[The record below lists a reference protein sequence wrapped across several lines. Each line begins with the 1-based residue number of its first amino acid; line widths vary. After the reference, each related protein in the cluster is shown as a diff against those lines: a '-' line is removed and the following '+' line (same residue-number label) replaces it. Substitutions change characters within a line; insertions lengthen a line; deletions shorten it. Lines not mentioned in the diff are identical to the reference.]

1 MPKKI
6 KDLMVKV
13 DEYTNSKGE
22 KKARWQ
28 NVGAEMESDDGSK
41 YLLLERWFNPAGV
54 PDLSGK
60 GAKSIMLWRF
70 DVKDRAG
77 DNHQSGSSA
86 PPVAGGGQQAKD
98 NFNDDIP
105 F

>member
-1 MPKKI
+1 MPKAI

-13 DEYTNSKGE
+13 DEYQNSKGE

-28 NVGAEMESDDGSK
+28 KIGAEMQGDDGST
-41 YLLLERWFNPAGV
+41 YLVMDRWFNPAGV

-60 GAKSIMLWRF
+60 GAKSIIVWRF
-70 DVKDRAG
+70 DPRDNSNTPAQKPANSSGPAPAG
-77 DNHQSGSSA
+77 DQ
-86 PPVAGGGQQAKD
+86 P
-98 NFNDDIP
+98 NDDIP

>member
-1 MPKKI
+1 MPKAI

-28 NVGAEMESDDGSK
+28 KIGAEMQGDDGST
-41 YLLLERWFNPAGV
+41 YLVMDRWFNPAGV

-60 GAKSIMLWRF
+60 GGKSIILWRF
-70 DVKDRAG
+70 DPR
-77 DNHQSGSSA
+77 DNNASA
-86 PPVAGGGQQAKD
+86 PAQSAASSPNKSDSGQP
-98 NFNDDIP
+98 NDEIP

>member
-1 MPKKI
+1 MPKAI

-28 NVGAEMESDDGSK
+28 RIGAEMQGDDGST
-41 YLLLERWFNPAGV
+41 YLVMDRWFNPAGV

-60 GAKSIMLWRF
+60 GYKSIIVWRF
-70 DVKDRAG
+70 DPRED
-77 DNHQSGSSA
+77 SSA
-86 PPVAGGGQQAKD
+86 PAQKQASSSSAPGPSSQP
-98 NFNDDIP
+98 NDDIP

>member
-28 NVGAEMESDDGSK
+28 NIGAEMESDDGSH
-41 YLLLERWFNPAGV
+41 YILMDRWFNPAGV
-54 PDLSGK
+54 PDLTGK
-60 GAKSIMLWRF
+60 GGKSIILWRF
-70 DVKDRAG
+70 DPKDSQGNSTA
-77 DNHQSGSSA
+77 QSQAPASA
-86 PPVAGGGQQAKD
+86 GQQQAAGVTPD
-98 NFNDDIP
+98 DDIP

>member
-1 MPKKI
+1 MPRKI

-22 KKARWQ
+22 KKSRWQ

-70 DVKDRAG
+70 DVKDREG
-77 DNHQSGSSA
+77 GNSQSGPAA
-86 PPVAGGGQQAKD
+86 PAAAGPGQQTKD

>member
-70 DVKDRAG
+70 DVKNNDGGNNQSAALASPAAG
-77 DNHQSGSSA
+77 AKQQS
-86 PPVAGGGQQAKD
+86 QND
-98 NFNDDIP
+98 FNDDIP

>member
-70 DVKDRAG
+70 DVKNSDGGNNQSAAPASPAAG
-77 DNHQSGSSA
+77 AKQQS
-86 PPVAGGGQQAKD
+86 QND
-98 NFNDDIP
+98 FNDDIP

>member
-1 MPKKI
+1 MPKAI

-28 NVGAEMESDDGSK
+28 KVGAEMQGDDGST
-41 YLLLERWFNPAGV
+41 YLVMDRWFNPAGV

-60 GAKSIMLWRF
+60 GGKSIILWRF
-70 DVKDRAG
+70 DPRDNASTPTQKASNSASSLDAG
-77 DNHQSGSSA
+77 Q
-86 PPVAGGGQQAKD
+86 P
-98 NFNDDIP
+98 NDDIP

>member
-1 MPKKI
+1 MPKPI

-28 NVGAEMESDDGSK
+28 KIGAEMQGDDGST
-41 YLLLERWFNPAGV
+41 YLVRDRWFNPAGV

-60 GAKSIMLWRF
+60 GGKSIIVWRF
-70 DVKDRAG
+70 EPRDNSGTAKPAG
-77 DNHQSGSSA
+77 SA
-86 PPVAGGGQQAKD
+86 PASAADDQP
-98 NFNDDIP
+98 NDDIP

>member
-1 MPKKI
+1 MPKPI

-28 NVGAEMESDDGSK
+28 KIGAEMQGDDGST
-41 YLLLERWFNPAGV
+41 YLIIERWFNPAGV

-60 GAKSIMLWRF
+60 GQKSILLWRF
-70 DVKDRAG
+70 DPR
-77 DNHQSGSSA
+77 DNANTPEQNAPSSA
-86 PPVAGGGQQAKD
+86 GTSTSAGKVP
-98 NFNDDIP
+98 NDDIP

>member
-1 MPKKI
+1 
-6 KDLMVKV
+6 
-13 DEYTNSKGE
+13 
-22 KKARWQ
+22 
-28 NVGAEMESDDGSK
+28 
-41 YLLLERWFNPAGV
+41 LLERWFNPAGV

-70 DVKDRAG
+70 DVKDRDG
-77 DNHQSGSSA
+77 SGQQSSA
-86 PPVAGGGQQAKD
+86 PAASGAGQQAKD

>member
-70 DVKDRAG
+70 DVKNNDGGNNQSAAPASPAAG
-77 DNHQSGSSA
+77 AKQQS
-86 PPVAGGGQQAKD
+86 QND
-98 NFNDDIP
+98 FNDDIP

>member
-1 MPKKI
+1 MPKPI

-28 NVGAEMESDDGSK
+28 KIGAEMQGDDGST
-41 YLLLERWFNPAGV
+41 YLVMDRWFNPAGV

-60 GAKSIMLWRF
+60 GSKSIILWRF
-70 DVKDRAG
+70 DPRDSASTPAQKASNSTNSPDAG
-77 DNHQSGSSA
+77 EQ
-86 PPVAGGGQQAKD
+86 
-98 NFNDDIP
+98 NDDIP

>member
-1 MPKKI
+1 MPKPI

-28 NVGAEMESDDGSK
+28 KIGAEMQGDDGST
-41 YLLLERWFNPAGV
+41 YLVMDRWFNPAGV

-60 GAKSIMLWRF
+60 GGKSIIVWRF
-70 DVKDRAG
+70 DLR
-77 DNHQSGSSA
+77 DNASTPAQNGANSASTPDSGNM
-86 PPVAGGGQQAKD
+86 P
-98 NFNDDIP
+98 NDDIP

>member
-1 MPKKI
+1 MMPKKI

-13 DEYTNSKGE
+13 DEYTNAKGE

-70 DVKDRAG
+70 DVKDRDGSGQQSNAPAAAG
-77 DNHQSGSSA
+77 A
-86 PPVAGGGQQAKD
+86 GQQAKD

>member
-22 KKARWQ
+22 KKGRWQ

-54 PDLSGK
+54 PDLTGK
-60 GAKSIMLWRF
+60 GGKSIMVWRF
-70 DVKDRAG
+70 DLKDNPGA
-77 DNHQSGSSA
+77 NNQSGVSA
-86 PPVAGGGQQAKD
+86 STAPGGKQPTQ
-98 NFNDDIP
+98 NEFNDDVP

>member
-1 MPKKI
+1 MMAKKI

-28 NVGAEMESDDGSK
+28 NVGAEMESDDGSR
-41 YLLLERWFNPAGV
+41 YLLMERWFNPAGV

-60 GAKSIMLWRF
+60 GGKSIMLWRF
-70 DVKDRAG
+70 DPRDQQGGTSNQSQPAQTAAPQTGG
-77 DNHQSGSSA
+77 DT
-86 PPVAGGGQQAKD
+86 PD
-98 NFNDDIP
+98 DDIP